1 MTVQVLS
8 TSNTFLQWVTET
20 QKMLFVVN
28 QFTDGVLDSTNY
40 SNTNIDIGNDLNVGG
55 DLTVRGLL
63 VLDDTDYNDLN
74 VSGNVTVVGTVDSD
88 LAVFSNLNILNNVF
102 SVNTTTLNVGTD
114 ANLNTLSVFD
124 TFTTSSIEITGDI
137 TGTSNLFVPNL
148 TVTENVE
155 TLNVSSELFVG
166 TEATLN
172 TLSVFDTLTTTIF
185 EITGDITGTP
195 NLSTENLVVTEN
207 VETFNVSSGLFVG
220 TEATL
225 NTLSV
230 FDTFIISNIEIT
242 GDITG
247 TPNLSV
253 PNLFITENVET
264 FNVSSELFIGSDA
277 VISGNLL
284 SFLCCESGLNL
295 TGDLSL
301 DLAFIDTA
309 TVTTLIGTANT
320 NIYNNIFASNAYTSV
335 QNTLAEF
342 ASLSC
347 ILG

>member
-28 QFTDGVLDSTNY
+28 QFTDGVVHPTNY

-74 VSGNVTVVGTVDSD
+74 VAGNVTVVGTVDSD
-88 LAVFSNLNILNNVF
+88 LAVFTNLNILDNVF
-102 SVNTTTLNVGTD
+102 SVNTTTVNVGTN

-124 TFTTSSIEITGDI
+124 TFTTSNIEITGEI
-137 TGTSNLFVPNL
+137 IGTPNLFVPNL
-148 TVTENVE
+148 IVTKNVE
-155 TLNVSSELFVG
+155 TLNVLSDLFVG

-172 TLSVFDTLTTTIF
+172 TLSVFDTFTTTIF

-195 NLSTENLVVTEN
+195 NLSVKNLVVTEN
-207 VETFNVSSGLFVG
+207 VETL
-220 TEATL
+220 
-225 NTLSV
+225 
-230 FDTFIISNIEIT
+230 
-242 GDITG
+242 
-247 TPNLSV
+247 
-253 PNLFITENVET
+253 
-264 FNVSSELFIGSDA
+264 NVSSELFVGSDA
-277 VISGNLL
+277 VINGNLL

-320 NIYNNIFASNAYTSV
+320 NIYNNIFATNAYTSV